1 MSSDRKGQNK
11 KVNSIAKK
19 LNRRLKRKKLRIY
32 AIGNWFAA
40 VLCFVVYVLTM
51 EYGACGNLQGAA
63 MRKLTWSSETAQQ
76 FMAGSRAAI
85 QAAEEGF
92 EGATTIKWGTDIVR
106 LEAAFNHFV
115 ENADMLDNLILYQSV
130 REPAEMVVGEA
141 VPALSTF
148 EIPVAKE
155 MSMDL
160 AMVIA
165 LRALQLLTCT
175 ISSGVD
181 RRRIRRALSPID
193 EIAVKADELA
203 RMEFDES
210 KYHNL
215 EEKIAGLDPNDT
227 LPVTQGGGELENIE
241 NAINNLLL
249 RMRESNR
256 QQARFVNDAS
266 HELRTP
272 IAVIE
277 GYANM
282 LARWG
287 REDEKVLD
295 ESIQAI
301 QHESSHM
308 KYLVEQLLFL
318 ARGDS
323 GRTVV
328 KLEDISLTDMMREI
342 YEESLMI
349 DEKHVYRFDSIEN
362 EDIRLNCDPALLKQ
376 AVRILVDNAAKY
388 TNEKDEIQLGVGRN
402 AEGRPYLQVEDAGI
416 GMAES
421 DVTHMFERFYRS
433 DEVRSYQGTGLGLS
447 IAKWIVDKH
456 NGHFEVISRESIG
469 TRIRVVL

>member
-1 MSSDRKGQNK
+1 MSSGQNK
-11 KVNSIAKK
+11 RVNSIAKK
-19 LNRRLKRKKLRIY
+19 LSSFVKRKKLRLLGLVNLILVI
-32 AIGNWFAA
+32 ACMA
-40 VLCFVVYVLTM
+40 VYVLTL
-51 EYGACGNLQGAA
+51 EYAACGALWEGNYRTVELNRDARTQLRSEVRRTLDNAGDSGIGRTKFGRYAVKADALLDYYIHNSDKVDNLVTYQSYCYVSDGHGNYAKSIDYRHSI
-63 MRKLTWSSETAQQ
+63 MIELLVCL
-76 FMAGSRAAI
+76 MALIAVRILERIWCWIAS
-85 QAAEEGF
+85 GF
-92 EGATTIKWGTDIVR
+92 E
-106 LEAAFNHFV
+106 
-115 ENADMLDNLILYQSV
+115 
-130 REPAEMVVGEA
+130 
-141 VPALSTF
+141 
-148 EIPVAKE
+148 
-155 MSMDL
+155 
-160 AMVIA
+160 
-165 LRALQLLTCT
+165 
-175 ISSGVD
+175 
-181 RRRIRRALSPID
+181 RRKIRRVLRPID
-193 EIAVKADELA
+193 EIAAKADELT
-203 RMEFDES
+203 RMEFDET
-210 KYHNL
+210 KFHNL
-215 EEKIAGLDPNDT
+215 EEKIAELDPEDS
-227 LPVTQGGGELENIE
+227 LPVTQGDKDLESLE
-241 NAINNLLL
+241 NAINNLLM

-323 GRTVV
+323 GKTVL
-328 KLEDISLTDMMREI
+328 KPEDISISDMMREI

-349 DEKHVYRFDSIEN
+349 DEKHIYKFDCPEDT
-362 EDIRLNCDPALLKQ
+362 DIRFTCDPALVKQ

-388 TNEKDEIQLGVGRN
+388 TNEKDEIILAVGT
-402 AEGRPYLQVEDAGI
+402 EESGHPFLQVEDTGI

-421 DVTHMFERFYRS
+421 DVAHMFERFYRS

-447 IAKWIVDKH
+447 IAKWIIDKH
-456 NGHFEVISRESIG
+456 NGHFEVTSREGIG